1 MRRRTF
7 LQSCATALAVLGR
20 AGRSA
25 QSGSAA
31 LEKGFVAP
39 RESARP
45 RTWWHWMNGNV
56 SREGITLDL
65 EAMKR
70 AGIGGV
76 QLFQVSSGIPKGPV
90 PYGTPANAELV
101 RHAIREAGR
110 LGLELDLHNCPG
122 WSSSGGPWVPPELSM
137 QQLVWTETSVR
148 GGGRVSIVLPR
159 PPVRAGYYRDAIVL
173 AFPSLPGEVRPLRDL
188 LSRAA
193 VNGAPV
199 EADRLTAGGDS
210 AGVDVVPSGPSGAGY
225 LELELAEPMEVRS
238 VSISSEP
245 VPGLAPGLEFG
256 STAPLVLEV
265 SEDGREYRKVCDVP
279 IESGFFA
286 ALFGP
291 SPAPATASFAAVRA
305 RHFRIVTRRPRRIR
319 EVKFSGAVRIPN
331 WQAKANFIGPGLGS
345 YGPEGPPP
353 VPEVA
358 VDGGSVIAPDSVVD
372 LTGRMSPEGRL
383 EWEAPPGNWTVVRFG
398 HTSTGKQNSPAPDGG
413 EGLECD
419 KFSREAFDHHF
430 RNFFGELLETLRPLA
445 ERGMAGALID
455 SYEAGMQNWTRS
467 FPEEFRRRRGYDL
480 WRYMPAMTG
489 RLVGSREISERFLW
503 DVRKTQAEL
512 VSQNYYGRFA
522 ELCREHS
529 LKCYIEPYDAG
540 MFDEM
545 ECGGHADVP
554 MGEFWLGQR
563 NHRSVKLAASVA
575 HVYGKRVVAAESF
588 TSVTRWQ
595 EYPFA
600 MKAVGDFMFTQ
611 GLNQYIFHRYAHQP
625 HPDARPGMTMGP
637 WGWSFER
644 TNTWFEQAG
653 GWLDYVSR
661 CQFLLQQG
669 LFVADLL
676 YLAGEDSPVVTPP
689 KAMLDPQPPPGYDW
703 DTIDRQALLT
713 RVSVEA
719 GRIRLPDG
727 MSYRVLVLPNRR
739 TMTLALLRKLREL
752 VAAGMVLVGP
762 RPESSPSLAEDDA
775 EVRRL
780 AGELWGELD
789 GKVRTERPFGKGHV
803 YWGVSLSE
811 VLPRLGA
818 LPDVMITSRSGDAP
832 INWIHRRTAEADIY
846 FVANRRRQ
854 TEEIVCT
861 FRVEG
866 REPELWDPA
875 TGRITRGIVFE
886 GVREGI
892 RVPLRLDPAG
902 SVFVVFRAPA
912 PRRHLV
918 WVNKGGA
925 RILSARPYEVPRR
938 GRYREVSGDFTVSV
952 WVKPDFD
959 IVLTPAGAEEGQ
971 SFSFAAASY
980 VFYPPAGEELYGPG
994 HAACGLAA
1002 GRNGV
1007 VAYERARGRPVAVIS
1022 APAPLDGWTHL
1033 ALVYQ
1038 KGRPSLFVGGK
1049 LVARAAGSGRTV
1061 HPGLDEAFQEDGAA
1075 YFAGHSG
1082 KPQLFSEVLS
1092 ESRIAEL
1099 ASGPIPLPEAPPDLE
1114 LCPGARGSVLVW
1126 ENGEYEL
1133 QDSAGGSR
1141 TMVVA
1146 GIEPPREIPGPW
1158 RVSFPAGTGAPP
1170 EVVLPELRSLHRHP
1184 DPGVRYFSGT
1194 ATYRN
1199 EVILPRRP
1207 GGERRL
1213 YLDLGWVEVIADVR
1227 WNGMALGT
1235 LWKPPYR
1242 VDVTEAATAGRNQI
1256 EIRVTNLWPNRLI
1269 GDEELPEEYDYGGGG
1284 MFAMISGS
1292 GGIREIPEWFAQGK
1306 PRPPGRRV
1314 AFTTWKHYS
1323 KGSPLLESGLLGP
1336 VKLRSAVR
1344 RVLPL

>member
-25 QSGSAA
+25 QTGAAA
-31 LEKGFVAP
+31 LENLFAAP
-39 RESARP
+39 PESARP
-45 RTWWHWMNGNV
+45 KTWWHWMNGNV

-70 AGIGGV
+70 VGV
-76 QLFQVSSGIPKGPV
+76 RGAQVFQVSSGIPKGV
-90 PYGTPANAELV
+90 APYGTPANVELL

-148 GGGRVSIVLPR
+148 GGGRVRVWLPR
-159 PPVRAGYYRDAIVL
+159 PPARAGYYRDAMVV
-173 AFPSLPGEVRPLRDL
+173 AFPSLPGESAPLRDL
-188 LSRAA
+188 LSRVA
-193 VNGAPV
+193 VNGATVAV
-199 EADRLTAGGDS
+199 ERITAGGDS
-210 AGVDVVPSGPSGAGY
+210 AGVEVAPSGSSGAGY
-225 LELELAEPMEVRS
+225 VELELAEPMEVRS
-238 VSISSEP
+238 VSVVSEP
-245 VPGLAPGLEFG
+245 LPGQAPGLEFASG
-256 STAPLVLEV
+256 APLVLEF
-265 SEDGREYRKVCDVP
+265 SEDGRDYRQVCEIP

-291 SPAPATASFAAVRA
+291 SPAPASASFAAVRG

-319 EVKFSGAVRIPN
+319 EVRFSGAVRVPN
-331 WQAKANFIGPGLGS
+331 WQAKANFVVPGLGS
-345 YGPEGPPP
+345 YGPEGPAP
-353 VPEVA
+353 VPEVPP
-358 VDGGSVIAPDSVVD
+358 DPGSVIDPESVVD
-372 LTGRMSPEGRL
+372 LTARMDAEGRL
-383 EWEAPPGNWTVVRFG
+383 EWEAPAGNWTVLRFG

-430 RNFFGELLETLRPLA
+430 RHFFGELREALRPLA

-480 WRYMPAMTG
+480 RRYLPAMTG

-512 VSQNYYGRFA
+512 VSENYYGRFA
-522 ELCREHS
+522 ELCRQHS

-625 HPDARPGMTMGP
+625 HPDVKPGMTMGP

-644 TNTWFEQAG
+644 TNTWFEQARP
-653 GWLDYVSR
+653 WIQYICR

-669 LFVADLL
+669 VFVADLL
-676 YLAGEDSPVVTPP
+676 YFAGEDSPVVTPP
-689 KAMLDPQPPPGYDW
+689 EQMLDPQPPAGYDW

-713 RVSVEA
+713 RVSVED

-739 TMTLALLRKLREL
+739 TMTVAMLRRLREL
-752 VAAGMVLVGP
+752 VWAGMVLIGP
-762 RPESSPSLAEDDA
+762 RPECSPSLAEDDA
-775 EVRRL
+775 EVGRL

-789 GKVRTERPFGKGHV
+789 GNERRERSFGKGRV

-811 VLPRLGA
+811 VFSRLGV
-818 LPDVMITSRSGDAP
+818 LPDVAVTSRSGDAP
-832 INWIHRRTAEADIY
+832 INWIHRRTAEAEIY

-854 TEEIVCT
+854 PEEITCT

-875 TGRITRGIVFE
+875 TGGITRGLVFE
-886 GVREGI
+886 PVSGAI

-902 SVFVVFRAPA
+902 SVFVVFRRSAPS
-912 PRRHLV
+912 RHLV
-918 WVNKGGA
+918 SIEKGEA
-925 RILSARPYEVPRR
+925 RILSAQPFEAAQR
-938 GRYREVSGDFTVSV
+938 GRYREVAGDFTISV

-959 IVLTPAGAEEGQ
+959 IVLTPPGAEEGQ

-1002 GRNGV
+1002 GRNGLV
-1007 VAYERARGRPVAVIS
+1007 VYERTRGRPVAVLS
-1022 APAPLDGWTHL
+1022 AATPLDGWTHV

-1038 KGRPSLFVGGK
+1038 KGRPSLYVRGK
-1049 LVARAAGSGRTV
+1049 LLSEARGSGRTV
-1061 HPGLDEAFQEDGAA
+1061 HPGLEEAFQEEGAA
-1075 YFAGHSG
+1075 YFEGHSG
-1082 KPQLFSEVLS
+1082 KPELFVEALS
-1092 ESRIAEL
+1092 EARIREL
-1099 ASGPIPLPEAPPDLE
+1099 ASGPIPAPEAPPDLE
-1114 LCPGARGSVLVW
+1114 VYPGARGTVLFW
-1126 ENGEYEL
+1126 ENGRYRL
-1133 QDSAGGSR
+1133 RDSAGGSR
-1141 TMVVA
+1141 TIEVTR
-1146 GIEPPREIPGPW
+1146 IEPPREIPGPW

-1170 EVVLPELRSLHRHP
+1170 EVVLPKLLSLHRHP

-1199 EVILPRRP
+1199 EVILTRRP

-1213 YLDLGWVEVIADVR
+1213 YLDLGWVEVIAEVR
-1227 WNGMALGT
+1227 WNGVAVGT

-1242 VDVTEAATAGRNQI
+1242 VDVTEAARAGRNQM

-1292 GGIREIPEWFAQGK
+1292 GGIRQIPEWFAQGK

-1314 AFTTWKHYS
+1314 AFTTWKHYGQ
-1323 KGSPLLESGLLGP
+1323 GSPLLESGLLGP

-1344 RVLPL
+1344 RVVL